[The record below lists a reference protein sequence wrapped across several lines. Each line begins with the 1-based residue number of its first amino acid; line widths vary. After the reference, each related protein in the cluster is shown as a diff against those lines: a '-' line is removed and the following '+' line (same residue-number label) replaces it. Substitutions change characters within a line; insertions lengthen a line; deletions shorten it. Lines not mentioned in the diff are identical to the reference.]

1 MQPLIKKVLRYINT
15 RINKNSK
22 FLIIQKK
29 KQHAFIEMATYLAD
43 FKLLSKQLVTTTSNA
58 PTNISY

>member
-22 FLIIQKK
+22 FLIIQK

>member
-29 KQHAFIEMATYLAD
+29 KHAFIEMATYLAD